1 MLGENGTGTA
11 GKGMDRR
18 GFLGLVGAGVL
29 AASVGGSVTACS
41 SPSAPQTGSAL
52 GGGELTG
59 VLPAHVPV
67 DFVKPDLAGVN
78 GSPAAYLR
86 YPAQLVQAIKDK
98 PGGGGQLTAMT
109 PSFWPVPPGLGQNAY
124 YDAVNGRLGATIK
137 FEQVSGND
145 YQQKLSAM
153 MAARQVPEIV
163 VMPSFTVPA
172 RFTEGVGTVFT
183 DLTDFLKGDEVRKYP
198 MLANIPTDNWLGCAF
213 NKRLYGV
220 PFPGSPFPETI
231 YYRKDIFEKLGVAPP
246 KSAAEFEQLCKKV
259 TDPGAG
265 RWALGDVF
273 RAMVRMFGGKGD
285 WSRDSSGKVVNQLE
299 TEAYVEAVRFT
310 RSLCAAGYAHPD
322 YVAGALSGTSK
333 HKELFASGQMLIV
346 QDGVGAWKEALAAQR
361 PSNPSFDMAAMPL
374 FNHDGGKPTYPIS
387 TPTSMVTMFRKDLP
401 KERIEELL
409 RIVNFAASPIGTQEY
424 HLVNYGT
431 DGTHSSRDA
440 QGEPQLNDLG
450 RKEIT
455 LTYGFFAGP
464 PQIVTNP
471 AYPDFVKAQ
480 HAWYADTYS
489 HQTKPLEFGLKVDE
503 PAEFSKLAKEFQDKT
518 FDIVFGRTPV
528 EDAPKLAD
536 EWRRAGGDKLREF
549 HTKVLADA
557 GR

>member
-1 MLGENGTGTA
+1 MLGENGTS
-11 GKGMDRR
+11 MDRR

-29 AASVGGSVTACS
+29 ATTIGGVTGCS

-52 GGGELTG
+52 GNGEFAG

-67 DFVKPDLAGVN
+67 EFGKPDLAGVN

-86 YPAQLVQAIKDK
+86 YPSQLVQAIKDK

-124 YDAVNGRLGATIK
+124 YDAVNSKLGATIK

-163 VMPSFTVPA
+163 VMPSFTVPP

-183 DLTDFLKGDEVRKYP
+183 DLTDLLKGDEVRKYP

-220 PFPGSPFPETI
+220 PFPGSPFAETI
-231 YYRKDIFEKLGVAPP
+231 FYRKDVFERLGVAPP
-246 KSAAEFEQLCKKV
+246 KSAAEFEQLCKKI
-259 TDPGAG
+259 TDPAA
-265 RWALGDVF
+265 RQWALGDVF

-285 WSRDSSGKVVNQLE
+285 WSRDASGKVVNQLE
-299 TEAYVEAVRFT
+299 TEAYVEAVSFS

-333 HKELFASGQMLIV
+333 HKELFASGQMLMV

-361 PSNPSFDMAAMPL
+361 PSNPSFDMAALPL
-374 FNHDGGKPTYPIS
+374 FNHDGGKPTYPVS
-387 TPTSMVTMFRKDLP
+387 TPTSMITMFRKDLP
-401 KERIEELL
+401 RERVEELL

-431 DGTHSSRDA
+431 DGTHSTRDA

-464 PQIVTNP
+464 PQIITNP

-489 HQTKPLEFGLKVDE
+489 HQIKPLEFGLKVDE
-503 PAEFSKLAKEFQDKT
+503 PAEFSKLGKEFQDKT
-518 FDIVFGRTPV
+518 FDIIFGRTPV
-528 EDAPKLAD
+528 EDVTKLAD
-536 EWRRAGGDKLREF
+536 EWRRKGGDQLREF

>member
-1 MLGENGTGTA
+1 MAGGHDNTGL
-11 GKGMDRR
+11 DRR

-29 AASVGGSVTACS
+29 ATTFGGAVTACGT
-41 SPSAPQTGSAL
+41 PSAPQTGSAL
-52 GGGELTG
+52 GGSELSG
-59 VLPAHVPV
+59 VLPAHIPV
-67 DFVKPDLAGVN
+67 DLVKPDLPGVN
-78 GSPAAYLR
+78 GSPAAYLK
-86 YPAQLVQAIKDK
+86 YPAQLVEAIKDK
-98 PGGGGQLTAMT
+98 PGTGGQLTAMT

-124 YDAVNGRLGATIK
+124 YDAVNAKLGATIK

-153 MAARQVPEIV
+153 MAAKQVPEIV
-163 VMPSFTVPA
+163 VMPSFTIPA

-231 YYRKDIFEKLGVAPP
+231 FYRKDLFEQLGVAPP
-246 KSAAEFEQLCKKV
+246 KSAAEFEQLCKKI
-259 TDPGAG
+259 TDPAAK

-285 WSRDSSGKVVNQLE
+285 WSRDSTGKLVNQLE
-299 TEAYVEAVRFT
+299 TEPYVEAVKFT

-361 PSNPSFDMAAMPL
+361 PSNPKFDMAAMPL

-387 TPTSMVTMFRKDLP
+387 TPTNMITMFRKDLP
-401 KERIEELL
+401 KDRIEELL
-409 RIVNFAASPIGTQEY
+409 RIMNFAASPIGTQEY
-424 HLVNYGT
+424 HLINYGT
-431 DGTHSSRDA
+431 EGTHSTRDA
-440 QGEPQLNDLG
+440 KGEPQLNDLG

-464 PQIVTNP
+464 PPIVTNP
-471 AYPDFVKAQ
+471 AYPDFVKAS

-503 PAEFSKLAKEFQDKT
+503 PAEFSKMGQEFQDKT
-518 FDIVFGRTPV
+518 FDIIFGRTPV
-528 EDAPKLAD
+528 EDVTKLAD
-536 EWRRAGGDKLREF
+536 EWRRRGGDKLREF